1 LLLVK
6 ILSFVSDPVVDQDNK
21 IVKVVLIDLF
31 KPGEVTMMCFNTL
44 ELDLKEEGPELDE
57 GGWIKGTQCLVS
69 HSYRAYT
76 LNVNTLACPEC
87 HTESLARNWRLHP
100 VLLVSHS
107 PADVPQ
113 WVSKSSGA
121 SLASL

>member
-1 LLLVK
+1 LVK

-57 GGWIKGTQCLVS
+57 GGWIKGTQCLVP

-76 LNVNTLACPEC
+76 LNVNTHWLVRSV
-87 HTESLARNWRLHP
+87 TQSLWPRIGGCTLSC
-100 VLLVSHS
+100 L
-107 PADVPQ
+107 
-113 WVSKSSGA
+113 
-121 SLASL
+121 